1 MNIQGTSGYRSD
13 LDLINK
19 VIAGSNL
26 SI

>member
-1 MNIQGTSGYRSD
+1 MIQGTSGYRSD

>member
-1 MNIQGTSGYRSD
+1 MIQRTSGYRSD